1 MHRDEE
7 THFVVKN
14 VKIAIF
20 AETENVT
27 FSVKVLLFLRNRF
40 SLKVKQMRLYA
51 VCIAFAFSDSWR
63 FIAHF
68 RVQSDCQ

>member
-40 SLKVKQMRLYA
+40 SLKQMRLYA